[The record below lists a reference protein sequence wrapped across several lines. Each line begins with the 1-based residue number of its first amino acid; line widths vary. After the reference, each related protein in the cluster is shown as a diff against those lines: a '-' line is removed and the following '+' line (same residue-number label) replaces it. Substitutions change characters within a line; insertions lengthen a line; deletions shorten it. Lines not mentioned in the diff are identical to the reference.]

1 MQTGGLLEQTAGEDH
16 CIRFENWMWLRELVA
31 FSSSF
36 RGLNE
41 SCCVKGTGFGLAAP
55 NATVSGC
62 CLNENMDC
70 CRGSD
75 VDPRKQC
82 GRGQGGSVLFPVAQ
96 TVYCG
101 KFLFSEQKLSL
112 LSLWL

>member
-1 MQTGGLLEQTAGEDH
+1 M
-16 CIRFENWMWLRELVA
+16 

-62 CLNENMDC
+62 CLNENLNC

-112 LSLWL
+112 LSLCPCGCSFPLIIAFGHWSMPSSYTDSVLVAC